1 MQRSSRAKRILL
13 VTAGVALVLAV
24 WLGIRSFWPRVQAVE
39 VRAAPLVQLE
49 VMSGRVRSPGVA
61 TLAAEVAGRVL
72 EVPVDDGQQVA
83 QGTLLVALEDSELR
97 AEQLRASG
105 ALAQARAQLAQ
116 VSRVTS
122 RVADAS
128 QEQAIA
134 DLERARLNF
143 ERAKTLTEGGALAQS
158 QLDDARV
165 AYEVARSRAES
176 ASLQASSSGPGGS
189 ERALAQAAVVQA
201 EAALFAA
208 QSRLEH
214 ARVLAPADGTVLRRL
229 VEPGDSVQPGT
240 GVVAF
245 ARTAA
250 IELEADPDERSL
262 AHLEAGQPAR
272 VSADAFPQRGFEA
285 TLRYI
290 APAVDP
296 ERGTV
301 TVRFGV
307 PQPPPFLR
315 PDMTVSIS
323 VETGRREQALVLPSG
338 AVREADS
345 AKPWVLAVREGR
357 TTRVEVKTGL
367 QGEGTVEI
375 TEGLRAGDLVIP
387 ASASIGEGRR
397 VRAGT

>member
-1 MQRSSRAKRILL
+1 MQVSSRAKRILL
-13 VTAGVALVLAV
+13 LVGIAALFLMLWMGMRA
-24 WLGIRSFWPRVQAVE
+24 IWPRVEVVE
-39 VRAAPLVQLE
+39 VRSAPLVQLE
-49 VMSGRVRSPGVA
+49 VMSGRVRAPGTA
-61 TLAAEVAGRVL
+61 TLSAMVAGRVL
-72 EVPVDDGQQVA
+72 EVPVEDGQTVE
-83 QGTLLVALEDSELR
+83 QGTLLVALDDAELR

-105 ALAQARAQLAQ
+105 ALAQARAQLQQ

-128 QEQAIA
+128 QDQAIA
-134 DLERARLNF
+134 DLERARLNY

-176 ASLQASSSGPGGS
+176 ASLQASSSGPGGT

-240 GVVAF
+240 EVVVF
-245 ARTAA
+245 ARTTPV
-250 IELEADPDERSL
+250 ELEADPDERSL
-262 AHLEAGQPAR
+262 AHLKVGQPAR
-272 VSADAFPQRGFEA
+272 VSADAFPRHHFEA
-285 TLRYI
+285 TLRYV
-290 APAVDP
+290 APAIDP

-301 TVRFGV
+301 RVRFDV
-307 PQPPPFLR
+307 AHPPPFLR

-323 VETGRREQALVLPSG
+323 VETGRREQALVLPAG
-338 AVREADS
+338 AVREAES
-345 AKPWVLAVREGR
+345 SEPWVLTIRDGR
-357 TTRVEVKTGL
+357 ATRAQVKVGL
-367 QGEGTVEI
+367 EGEGTVEI
-375 TEGLRAGDLVIP
+375 AEGLQAGDRVIP
-387 ASASIGEGRR
+387 AAAKVGEGQR
-397 VRAGT
+397 VRAGS